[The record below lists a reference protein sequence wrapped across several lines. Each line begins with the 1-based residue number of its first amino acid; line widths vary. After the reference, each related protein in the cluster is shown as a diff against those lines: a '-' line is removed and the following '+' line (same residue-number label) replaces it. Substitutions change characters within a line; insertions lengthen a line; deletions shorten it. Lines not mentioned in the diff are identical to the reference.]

1 MRVALV
7 GASRAPQKYGAII
20 LRDLVRKG
28 YDVQPVNPKETEID
42 GIECFASLAD
52 VPGPVD
58 IVNLVVPPSVA
69 GQVVDRLPPGP
80 GPLLWFQPG
89 AFDASAVEA
98 ARAKDYLVVAGPCI
112 MVETPS

>member
-7 GASRAPQKYGAII
+7 GASKAPHKYGAII
-20 LRDLVRKG
+20 LRNLVRKG
-28 YDVQPVNPKETEID
+28 YDVRPVNPKEVEID
-42 GIECFASLAD
+42 GLACSASLAD
-52 VPGPVD
+52 VPGPID

-69 GQVVDRLPPGP
+69 GQVVDELPAAP

-98 ARAKDYLVVAGPCI
+98 AQAKGYVVVAGPCI
-112 MVETPS
+112 MVETP